1 MGMPYHQP
9 PACPILSRVRHCG
22 SLSEGARHRMAS
34 KAGSKA
40 SSGQGAAAKKGGT
53 KKPKGKQSGKGKGAQ
68 AAPLFPVRE
77 DEKPWTTA
85 EIEELRQELENDVRR
100 ALNDLKTA
108 EEDLQGLI
116 WDAGDGSG
124 DDQADAGAKT
134 YEREQELSLAN
145 ISRDKLEQVLHALDR
160 LADGTYGV
168 CEICGQAIGKFRL
181 QAAPRAT
188 LCRSCKEKTERG

>member
-1 MGMPYHQP
+1 
-9 PACPILSRVRHCG
+9 
-22 SLSEGARHRMAS
+22 MAS
-34 KAGSKA
+34 KSGSKA
-40 SSGQGAAAKKGGT
+40 NSGRAASKKSDAKHAKS
-53 KKPKGKQSGKGKGAQ
+53 KSAKAKNLADSYVP
-68 AAPLFPVRE
+68 PVRG
-77 DEKPWTTA
+77 DEKPWTPAELA
-85 EIEELRQELENDVRR
+85 EIRHDLERDIAR
-100 ALNDLKTA
+100 ALADLKTA

-145 ISRDKLEQVLHALDR
+145 ISRDKLDQVRHALAR
-160 LADGTYGV
+160 LDDGTYGV
-168 CEICGQAIGKFRL
+168 CEACGEAIGKFRL

>member
-1 MGMPYHQP
+1 
-9 PACPILSRVRHCG
+9 
-22 SLSEGARHRMAS
+22 MAS

-40 SSGQGAAAKKGGT
+40 NSGQSAAPKKSE
-53 KKPKGKQSGKGKGAQ
+53 PKQGKGKSAKAKLAQ
-68 AAPLFPVRE
+68 TAPSLPVRG

-85 EIEELRQELENDVRR
+85 EVAEIRQDLERDIAR
-100 ALNDLKTA
+100 ALADLRTA

-145 ISRDKLEQVLHALDR
+145 ISRDKLDQVRHALAR
-160 LADGTYGV
+160 LDGGTYGI
-168 CEICGQAIGKFRL
+168 CEACGQPIGKFRL